1 MLCLHLSSKGARC
14 ILKNKPNTVAFGIWE
29 SFELGCALRVISRE
43 LRRVPNSPTGQ
54 VLEAGLDFSVQV
66 D

>member
-1 MLCLHLSSKGARC
+1 MDFEEQ
-14 ILKNKPNTVAFGIWE
+14 PDTVAFGILE

-43 LRRVPNSPTGQ
+43 LRRVLNSLTGQ